1 MPCATGELVLIHDDL
16 RARVT
21 VLSGEF
27 SPDLVG
33 GTLHGAV
40 VAPAYLDLAQDV
52 DPASVLV
59 PEVPRGD
66 GEDDWRSF
74 DAPRVHGGRLLG
86 RIDEGLPVVLG

>member
-1 MPCATGELVLIHDDL
+1 MVVLGDL
-16 RARVT
+16 RATVT

-27 SPDLVG
+27 SPDPVG

-40 VAPAYLDLAQDV
+40 VVSACLDLAQDV

-59 PEVPRGD
+59 PEVLRAD

>member
-1 MPCATGELVLIHDDL
+1 MNTEHLEQVRED
-16 RARVT
+16 T

-33 GTLHGAV
+33 STLHGAV

-59 PEVPRGD
+59 PEVPRAGGAD
-66 GEDDWRSF
+66 GWRSF
-74 DAPRVHGGRLLG
+74 DAPRVHGGRLLS
-86 RIDEGLPVVLG
+86 RIDDGLPVVLG